1 MNLPE
6 KKIKEFKRLNDASEE
21 WRKAILNGETN
32 AQKVKEVINNYLTKE
47 PMKYFDVEYI
57 KIAKP
62 LDFTEPEEITL
73 PIIFHIDLTDGK
85 KRYFD
90 GLYIR
95 NEEEL
100 KNGPPVIWLDEEY
113 PPFIEE

>member
-1 MNLPE
+1 MTE
-6 KKIKEFKRLNDASEE
+6 
-21 WRKAILNGETN
+21 
-32 AQKVKEVINNYLTKE
+32 YLTKE

-90 GLYIR
+90 GLFIR

-100 KNGPPVIWLDEEY
+100 RNGPPVIWLDDEY
-113 PPFIEE
+113 PPFVKEQKYEKV